1 MKDEKQSIEISSFRL
16 HPSSFF
22 LWGVNSVE
30 ECHPHTVE
38 VIGSTPIRPTTFEG

>member
-1 MKDEKQSIEISSFRL
+1 LIFHPLSIIL
-16 HPSSFF
+16 HPFS
-22 LWGVNSVE
+22 LRGVNSVE